1 MYRKTPFF
9 SGLLAFVMAGPVM
22 AAAQDEVLFNG
33 KDLDGWKGLPQFWSV
48 ADGVIIGE
56 TTAENPTKGNT
67 FLIWQGG
74 GLSDFEI
81 SLQVRFRGNNS
92 GLQYRSSLVD
102 EANFVLAGY
111 QADLH
116 PSPEYFGMLYGEK
129 MGKRGIIAKRGQ
141 RIEIGADSAVKVV
154 GEVGDGAKLTDW
166 EWNTL
171 RVVVV
176 GNRLIHQI
184 NGVTTVDIT
193 DSHPES
199 LAKGLI
205 GLQLH
210 AGAPMRVECKDI
222 RLQRLSGE
230 AGAAVLKKAIETGAA
245 KAAPKPAAGAAA
257 PNAKDRAAWLAADA
271 DLQWI
276 WDETGGKANEE
287 LWFRK
292 TFEIPAGS
300 SIASARLY
308 GTCDNKMDL
317 SLNGKKIGSS
327 PDWDQPIE
335 VTGAKSLV
343 QPGKNVVA
351 IRGQNAG
358 GSAAMI
364 FKLEIKLAD
373 GKEIKVIT
381 TPDWKMTKKAPA
393 TGWEQPAFD
402 DAAWT
407 DKVTSRAKI
416 GGGPWGIPNYTGKP
430 GGDAPAKK
438 SPLPADEITVLDG
451 FKVELLYTVPREEQG
466 SWVALTKGPGGKL
479 YASDQGDKG
488 IYEITVKGSDVTA
501 AKIPATVSGAMG
513 LTYAFD
519 SLYANLSGKP
529 LVRIHDS
536 NGDGKLDAVEELPG
550 ATGGGEHG
558 NHALEPTPDGKG
570 IYVVAGNHT
579 NLMDI
584 AGSRV
589 VNWHEDHLLP
599 RQWDARGHARGRLA
613 PGGWVAEF
621 DPVAKTYE
629 VLSVGYR
636 NQYDI
641 ALNRHGD
648 IFTYDA
654 DMEWDLGM
662 PWYRPT
668 RINHVVSGS
677 DYGWRSG
684 TGKWPSYYEDSLPP
698 VLDIGPGSPTG
709 VTSGIGAKFPAKY
722 QDAIF
727 ALDWTFGTIYAIHL
741 EEKGAGYEAKQE
753 AFLFGIPLPVTD
765 ALIGDDGAFYFTI
778 GGRNTQ
784 SALYRVTHSDPGTV
798 VEKRTIDP
806 AATEARAARHAL
818 EKFHGKA
825 NPAAVAAAMP
835 HLGSTDRTLRHA
847 ARVAI
852 ESQPTDQWAD
862 AALKATDTQT
872 RITGGVALARTGDPK
887 AHRSALLASLLELDP
902 AALEDSQVLGL
913 LRAYALNFVRLGR
926 PDPAEREAVIAE
938 LDPLLPH
945 RNTDVNT
952 ELVQVLV
959 YLEAP
964 AVVAKTMDLIV
975 NRGEPRIPDWKELAS
990 RNPGYGATVL
1000 EVLSNHP
1007 PTQEIG
1013 YAFMLRNRKKGWQIT
1028 ERRQYFEFLNEAAKF
1043 KGGASF
1049 TGFLTNLRDE
1059 ALGNC
1064 TNEERAA
1071 LADLTGESF
1080 NPVPDF
1086 TITPPKGPG
1095 QVWTVASAAPHT
1107 SGGAMKK
1114 GSFENGRSLFHAIGC
1129 AACHRFAGLGGD
1141 IGPDITST
1149 RTKFSTEYVLES
1161 ILDPGS
1167 VISDQY
1173 GSFTVTLKSGEMH
1186 TGLVVEHD
1194 DTVDIYPAVNAAEA
1208 IAVKRTDVAKIEQS
1222 SVSQMPPGLINGLNA
1237 EEVRD
1242 LIAYL
1247 MSGGDPKDKVYGE

>member
-1 MYRKTPFF
+1 MRSKTPFL
-9 SGLLAFVMAGPVM
+9 SGILALAMAIP
-22 AAAQDEVLFNG
+22 AIASADEEVLFNG
-33 KDLDGWKGLPQFWSV
+33 KNLDGWKGHSQFWSV
-48 ADGVIIGE
+48 TDGVIIGE

-74 GLSDFEI
+74 ELSDFEM

-102 EANFVLAGY
+102 EANHVLAGY

-141 RIEIGADSAVKVV
+141 RVEIGADSAVKVV
-154 GEVGDGAKLTDW
+154 GEVGDKAKLTDW

-210 AGAPMRVECKDI
+210 AGPPMRVEFKDI
-222 RLQRLSGE
+222 KLWRLSGE
-230 AGAAVLKKAIETGAA
+230 NAAATLKKAIETGAA
-245 KAAPKPAAGAAA
+245 KAPAKPAAASS
-257 PNAKDRAAWLAADA
+257 NDRGAWLANDTG
-271 DLQWI
+271 LQWI
-276 WDETGGKANEE
+276 WDETGGRANEE
-287 LWFRK
+287 RWFRK
-292 TFEIPAGS
+292 SFEIPAGS
-300 SIASARLY
+300 AVASARLY

-317 SLNGKKIGSS
+317 WLNGKKIGSS
-327 PDWDQPIE
+327 PDWNQPVE
-335 VTGAKSLV
+335 VADAKSLV
-343 QPGKNVVA
+343 QPGRNVVA

-358 GSAAMI
+358 GAAAML
-364 FKLEIKLAD
+364 FKLEVKLAD
-373 GKEIKVIT
+373 GKEITVVSS
-381 TPDWKMTKKAPA
+381 PDWKLTAKAPA
-393 TGWEQPAFD
+393 DGWEKPDFD
-402 DAAWT
+402 DSAWT
-407 DKVTSRAKI
+407 EKVSSRAKI
-416 GGGPWGIPNYTGKP
+416 GGGPWGIPNYTSKP
-430 GGDAPAKK
+430 GGGGSPAKK
-438 SPLPADEITVLDG
+438 SPLPAEEITALDG
-451 FKVELLYTVPREEQG
+451 FKVELLYTVPREEEG
-466 SWVALTKGPGGKL
+466 SWVALTKGPGGKFF
-479 YASDQGDKG
+479 ASDQGDKG
-488 IYEITVKGSDVTA
+488 IYEITVKGSEVTA
-501 AKIPATVSGAMG
+501 EKIPANVSGAMG

-519 SLYANLSGKP
+519 ALYANPGGKP
-529 LVRIHDS
+529 LVRVHDS

-579 NLMDI
+579 NLMEI
-584 AGSRV
+584 TGSRV
-589 VNWHEDHLLP
+589 VNWDEDHLLP

-629 VLSVGYR
+629 LLSIGYR

-684 TGKWPSYYEDSLPP
+684 TGKWPSYYEDSLPAI
-698 VLDIGPGSPTG
+698 LDIGPGSPTG
-709 VTSGIGAKFPAKY
+709 VASGIEAKFPAKY
-722 QDAIF
+722 QDAIY

-741 EEKGAGYEAKQE
+741 EAEGAGYKAKQE
-753 AFLFGIPLPVTD
+753 AFLYGIPLPVTD
-765 ALIGDDGAFYFTI
+765 AVIGDDGAFYFTI

-784 SALYRVTHSDPGTV
+784 SALYRVTYPGV
-798 VEKRTIDP
+798 IP
-806 AATEARAARHAL
+806 AEEAIAEPQSVTEARATRHAL
-818 EKFHGKA
+818 EKFHGKENA
-825 NPAAVAAAMP
+825 AAVAAAMP
-835 HLGSTDRTLRHA
+835 HLGSPDRFLRHA

-852 ESQPTDQWAD
+852 ESQPAAQWAD
-862 AALKATDTQT
+862 QILKASDTQA
-872 RITGGVALARTGDPK
+872 RIAGAVALARTGDP
-887 AHRSALLASLLELDP
+887 ASYRAPLLTSLLELDP
-902 AALEDSQVLGL
+902 AALEDSQLLGL
-913 LRAYALNFVRLGR
+913 LRAYALKFLRLGR

-938 LDPLLPH
+938 LDPLFPH
-945 RNTDVNT
+945 RNPDVNT

-964 AVVAKTMDLIV
+964 AVVEKTMALII

-990 RNPGYGATVL
+990 RNPGYGGTVL
-1000 EVLSNHP
+1000 EVLNNHP
-1007 PTQEIG
+1007 PSQEIG
-1013 YAFMLRNRKKGWQIT
+1013 YAFMLRNMKKNWTIAQ
-1028 ERRQYFEFLNEAAKF
+1028 RRAYFTFLSEAAKF
-1043 KGGASF
+1043 KGGASY

-1114 GSFENGRSLFHAIGC
+1114 ASFEHGRSLFHAIGC

-1141 IGPDITST
+1141 IGPDVTST

-1161 ILDPGS
+1161 IIDPGS

-1173 GSFTVTLKSGEMH
+1173 GSFAVTLKTGEVH
-1186 TGLVVEHD
+1186 TGLVVEND

-1208 IAVKRTDVAKIEQS
+1208 ITVKRSDVAKIEQS
-1222 SVSQMPPGLINGLNA
+1222 PISQMPPGLINGLNA